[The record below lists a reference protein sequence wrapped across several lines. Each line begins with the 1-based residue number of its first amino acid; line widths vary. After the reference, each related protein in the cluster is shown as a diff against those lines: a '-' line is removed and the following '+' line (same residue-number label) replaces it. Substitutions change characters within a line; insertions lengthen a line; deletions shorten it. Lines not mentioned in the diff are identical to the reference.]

1 MTIAQP
7 PTDSTLQADGAARVP
22 VGAPALE
29 MRRVIKR
36 FPGTVALAGVDLTVG
51 RGEIHGLLGQN
62 GAGKSTLMKILAGDY
77 TATSGEVLI
86 DGEPVQIANPRD
98 ARRLGIG
105 IVHQELSL
113 LPNLSVADNLVLGDE
128 PLRGRTIDQR
138 KIRNRARGALDA
150 IGLRHVHV
158 DTLAGDLPIAEQQ
171 LVEIARVLAQDVR
184 VLIFDEP
191 TAALNHDDAERLFA
205 AMRSL
210 RGRGV
215 SIIFI
220 THRYREVMAVCDRC
234 TVLRNGQVAGT
245 VDAHQAT
252 IDGLIAMTVGRQ
264 LDVTRERAISEQ
276 VARQHVVLSVR
287 GLTLAGRVEQ
297 ADFDVHRGEIVGLV
311 GLLGS
316 GQSELARALVGDL
329 TPTAGVIELDGAA
342 VVIRTPR
349 QAARLGIGFIS
360 DSRKEEGIFPDMSVR
375 GNIAAAALP
384 RFRRWRGWPGLSA
397 AAERDQTR
405 AVGLKTGLSPA
416 VLGRPIRLLSGGNQ
430 QKAIVARWLLR
441 DARVLVCLEPTRGV
455 DIGARME
462 IYRQLDQIARDGKSV
477 VVVSTDVEE
486 VLHVAD
492 TVVTLYKGQVTARLP
507 RYQATEEDI
516 MRLTQEPGSDA
527 AAVAASTSGAPR

>member
-1 MTIAQP
+1 
-7 PTDSTLQADGAARVP
+7 
-22 VGAPALE
+22 
-29 MRRVIKR
+29 
-36 FPGTVALAGVDLTVG
+36 
-51 RGEIHGLLGQN
+51 
-62 GAGKSTLMKILAGDY
+62 
-77 TATSGEVLI
+77 
-86 DGEPVQIANPRD
+86 
-98 ARRLGIG
+98 
-105 IVHQELSL
+105 
-113 LPNLSVADNLVLGDE
+113 
-128 PLRGRTIDQR
+128 
-138 KIRNRARGALDA
+138 
-150 IGLRHVHV
+150 
-158 DTLAGDLPIAEQQ
+158 
-171 LVEIARVLAQDVR
+171 
-184 VLIFDEP
+184 
-191 TAALNHDDAERLFA
+191 
-205 AMRSL
+205 
-210 RGRGV
+210 
-215 SIIFI
+215 
-220 THRYREVMAVCDRC
+220 
-234 TVLRNGQVAGT
+234 
-245 VDAHQAT
+245 
-252 IDGLIAMTVGRQ
+252 
-264 LDVTRERAISEQ
+264 
-276 VARQHVVLSVR
+276 
-287 GLTLAGRVEQ
+287 
-297 ADFDVHRGEIVGLV
+297 
-311 GLLGS
+311 
-316 GQSELARALVGDL
+316 
-329 TPTAGVIELDGAA
+329 